1 MAKVESSTVAVT
13 SINDHDGLVL
23 QNEKQLPSSISR
35 IETYLQHNRTQS
47 VNSASDSDSDFDS
60 DSDSDSDSSGG
71 KVTVDG
77 IAVTSINNHDGVLI
91 DYYQPYSG
99 NGSTDGGWPA
109 KDKWISFMD
118 MCVHSP
124 VR

>member
-13 SINDHDGLVL
+13 SINDQDGLVM
-23 QNEKQLPSSISR
+23 QNENLLPSSVSR
-35 IETYLQHNRTQS
+35 IEAYLRQNRTQS
-47 VNSASDSDSDFDS
+47 VDSDSDP
-60 DSDSDSDSSGG
+60 DSDSSGG

-91 DYYQPYSG
+91 DYYQQYSG

-109 KDKWISFMD
+109 KEKWISFMD
-118 MCVHSP
+118 MCVTFP
-124 VR
+124 VPSLHMLF

>member
-13 SINDHDGLVL
+13 SINDQDGLVM
-23 QNEKQLPSSISR
+23 QNENLLPSSVSR
-35 IETYLQHNRTQS
+35 IEAYLRQNRTQS
-47 VNSASDSDSDFDS
+47 VDS

-91 DYYQPYSG
+91 DYYQQYSG
-99 NGSTDGGWPA
+99 NGSTDGGWPP

-118 MCVHSP
+118 MCVNFP
-124 VR
+124 VPSLHMLF

>member
-13 SINDHDGLVL
+13 SINDQDGLAL
-23 QNEKQLPSSISR
+23 QNEKQLPSSVSR
-35 IETYLQHNRTQS
+35 IESYLQHNKTQS
-47 VNSASDSDSDFDS
+47 LESDSDSDPDS
-60 DSDSDSDSSGG
+60 DSDSDSTGG

-77 IAVTSINNHDGVLI
+77 IGVTSINNLDGVLI
-91 DYYQPYSG
+91 DYYQQYSG
-99 NGSTDGGWPA
+99 DGSTDGGWPA

-118 MCVHSP
+118 MCVHCP